1 MPPAAAAS
9 AQEYTEAMEAVRRI
23 VGVVFRPKAEWD
35 RIAHEDTTYGTLVRR
50 YIIPLSLL
58 APIATVVGMS
68 VFDATWDAK
77 QGYQVPAHEILAAGT
92 ATLFA
97 LILSVFAL
105 AGIFVLIAPMYGSSR
120 NYRDALKVA
129 TFGAVPV
136 MLAGATLLLPVM
148 AIVGVVALVH
158 SLFLFWLGAK
168 EVLHVRRGEQA
179 EFVGISI
186 LLLSV
191 VSTIAGAAASGMGL
205 F

>member
-1 MPPAAAAS
+1 MR
-9 AQEYTEAMEAVRRI
+9 EYTALVEALRRI
-23 VGVVFRPKAEWD
+23 FRIVFHPRDEWG
-35 RIAHEDTTYGTLVRR
+35 RIANEDIAFGVLIRR
-50 YIIPLSLL
+50 YILPLSLL
-58 APIATVVGMS
+58 APVATVVGMTF
-68 VFDATWDAK
+68 FDATWDARH
-77 QGYQVPAHEILAAGT
+77 GYRVPEQAIMAAGAT
-92 ATLFA
+92 TLFA

-158 SLFLFWLGAK
+158 SLFLFWLGAS

-179 EFVGISI
+179 EFVGISM

-191 VSTIAGAAASGMGL
+191 VSTIAGAAAGGMGL

>member
-1 MPPAAAAS
+1 
-9 AQEYTEAMEAVRRI
+9 
-23 VGVVFRPKAEWD
+23 
-35 RIAHEDTTYGTLVRR
+35 
-50 YIIPLSLL
+50 
-58 APIATVVGMS
+58 
-68 VFDATWDAK
+68 
-77 QGYQVPAHEILAAGT
+77 
-92 ATLFA
+92 
-97 LILSVFAL
+97 VFAL

-148 AIVGVVALVH
+148 AIIGVVALVH

-179 EFVGISI
+179 EFVGISM
-186 LLLSV
+186 LLLSAA
-191 VSTIAGAAASGMGL
+191 SGIAGAAASALGL

>member
-1 MPPAAAAS
+1 
-9 AQEYTEAMEAVRRI
+9 MEAPRRI
-23 VGVVFRPKAEWD
+23 FRIVFHPREEWD
-35 RIAHEDTTYGTLVRR
+35 RIAQEDTTLPVLVRR

-58 APIATVVGMS
+58 APVATVVGMT
-68 VFDATWDAK
+68 VFNATWDAG
-77 QGYQVPAHEILAAGT
+77 QGYRVPADEILAAGT

-97 LILSVFAL
+97 SILSVFAL
-105 AGIFVLIAPMYGSSR
+105 AGIFVLIAPLYGSSR
-120 NYRDALKVA
+120 NYCDALKVS

-148 AIVGVVALVH
+148 AIIGVVALVH

-168 EVLHVRRGEQA
+168 QVLHVGRGEQA
-179 EFVGISI
+179 EFVGISM

-191 VSTIAGAAASGMGL
+191 ASTIAGAAASAMGL

>member
-1 MPPAAAAS
+1 VV
-9 AQEYTEAMEAVRRI
+9 EAVRRI
-23 VGVVFRPKAEWD
+23 VGVVFRPQAEWD
-35 RIAHEDTTYGTLVRR
+35 RIANEDTTYGTLIRR

-68 VFDATWDAK
+68 VFDSTWDAG
-77 QGYQVPAHEILAAGT
+77 QGYRVPAPQILGAGM

-120 NYRDALKVA
+120 NYRDALKVS

-158 SLFLFWLGAK
+158 SLFLFWIGAK

-191 VSTIAGAAASGMGL
+191 VSTIAGAAASSMGL

>member
-1 MPPAAAAS
+1 
-9 AQEYTEAMEAVRRI
+9 MEALRRI
-23 VGVVFRPKAEWD
+23 YRVVFHPRLEWD
-35 RIAHEDTTYGTLVRR
+35 RIALEDTTYGTLIRR
-50 YIIPLSLL
+50 YIIPLALL
-58 APIATVVGMS
+58 APIATVIGMS
-68 VFDATWDAK
+68 VFDTAWNAG
-77 QGYQVPAHEILAAGT
+77 QGYRVPPQQILGAGT

-97 LILSVFAL
+97 SIVSMFAL

-120 NYRDALKVA
+120 NYLDALKVS

-168 EVLHVRRGEQA
+168 AVLHVRRGEQA

-191 VSTIAGAAASGMGL
+191 ASTLAGALASGMGL
-205 F
+205 I

>member
-1 MPPAAAAS
+1 MGAL
-9 AQEYTEAMEAVRRI
+9 RRI
-23 VGVVFRPKAEWD
+23 FGVVFRPKAEWG
-35 RIAHEDTTYGTLVRR
+35 RIAHEDTAFGVLLRR
-50 YIIPLSLL
+50 YILPLSLL
-58 APIATVVGMS
+58 APAATVIGMTF
-68 VFDATWDAK
+68 FDATWDARH
-77 QGYQVPAHEILAAGT
+77 GYRVPAREILAAGT
-92 ATLFA
+92 VTLFA
-97 LILSVFAL
+97 SILSVFAL

-158 SLFLFWLGAK
+158 SLFLFWLGAS

-179 EFVGISI
+179 EFVGISM

-191 VSTIAGAAASGMGL
+191 ASGIAGAAAGGLGL

>member
-1 MPPAAAAS
+1 
-9 AQEYTEAMEAVRRI
+9 MEALRRI
-23 VGVVFRPKAEWD
+23 FRIVFHPRDEWG
-35 RIAHEDTTYGTLVRR
+35 RIAKEDIAFGVLIRR
-50 YIIPLSLL
+50 YILPLSLL
-58 APIATVVGMS
+58 APVASVVGMTF
-68 VFDATWDAK
+68 FDATWDARH
-77 QGYQVPAHEILAAGT
+77 GYRVPEQAIVAAGAT
-92 ATLFA
+92 TLFA

-148 AIVGVVALVH
+148 AIVGVEALVH
-158 SLFLFWLGAK
+158 SLFLFWLGAS

-179 EFVGISI
+179 EFVGISM

-191 VSTIAGAAASGMGL
+191 VSTIAGAAAGGMGL